1 MNLVNKIKDL
11 FHALVAFIVGHH
23 HSDEEG
29 APIESFLG
37 RSNGWSYFLIR
48 IS

>member
-29 APIESFLG
+29 N
-37 RSNGWSYFLIR
+37 SN
-48 IS
+48 